1 MAAGAHSPRTQIRAA
16 PLGPESPT
24 VFRCKDRRTCP
35 PPSRRSAPP
44 DCRGEKSSPMPEHS
58 LVISP
63 RRARGALAG
72 LRFGLA
78 AGSWLTPR
86 TTGRLFGLRPDANP
100 VSPYLTRLFGA
111 RAAWLGT
118 EILLA
123 ESSAARRRLIRRH
136 MAIDVA
142 DLAATLMGW
151 QRGYLNR
158 RGGLLTGLSAVT
170 AIGLALRASSAD
182 PDGSP

>member
-1 MAAGAHSPRTQIRAA
+1 MAYSSDNRPPVRATAGCQ
-16 PLGPESPT
+16 
-24 VFRCKDRRTCP
+24 
-35 PPSRRSAPP
+35 
-44 DCRGEKSSPMPEHS
+44 RGFAIP
-58 LVISP
+58 
-63 RRARGALAG
+63 G
-72 LRFGLA
+72 
-78 AGSWLTPR
+78 
-86 TTGRLFGLRPDANP
+86 
-100 VSPYLTRLFGA
+100 RLFGA

-123 ESSAARRRLIRRH
+123 ESGAAERQLIRRH

-158 RGGLLTGLSAVT
+158 RGALLTGLGAVT

>member
-1 MAAGAHSPRTQIRAA
+1 MAVRYIP
-16 PLGPESPT
+16 
-24 VFRCKDRRTCP
+24 
-35 PPSRRSAPP
+35 
-44 DCRGEKSSPMPEHS
+44 
-58 LVISP
+58 ISQDQ
-63 RRARGALAG
+63 ARGALLG

-86 TTGRLFGLRPDANP
+86 ATGRLFGLQPDINP
-100 VSPYLTRLFGA
+100 VAPYLARLFGA

-123 ESSAARRRLIRRH
+123 ESDEARRQVIRRH
-136 MAIDVA
+136 ALIDVA

-158 RGGLLTGLSAVT
+158 RSVLFTGLGAVT
-170 AIGLALRASSAD
+170 AIGLALRALD
-182 PDGSP
+182 PD